1 MLDKSDY
8 LTKLK
13 EELWCNKKN
22 FSGED
27 VYDQFEKYVNNKQI
41 LCETIEAGIFHYDYV
56 KYVNLF
62 KGTLFEDGIQIIVE
76 LCREAYNKNKE
87 RFRDILTDSYPKI
100 AKGLENQTQLCWL
113 EGNDFNI
120 QRNDLAVKKAFR
132 FIGDLIENS
141 FKPYALF
148 LNEVRALIQGKNAN
162 QKKLGVVVDVLIH
175 YQDVFRALYKDLLL
189 DISISQWRN
198 IADHGSY
205 ENTECGVEVTY
216 GTNDEFHKLIS
227 MQDLELLM
235 YTLDTLLYMHKTAYT
250 LLSIDYYDML
260 KEVFLYSKSKEE
272 TWNDNLVS
280 QIVETSY
287 AYGFELKEI
296 EKEGD
301 IWKVEIETDREQ
313 EQQFLMKYCSILT
326 KFLGNYRLTIYR
338 YNKVEYVAQCMDRR
352 LEVLKYKI

>member
-8 LTKLK
+8 ITKLK
-13 EELWCNKKN
+13 EELWGNKEN
-22 FSGED
+22 FSNKD
-27 VYDQFEKYVNNKQI
+27 VYNQFEKYINNKQN
-41 LCETIEAGIFHYDYV
+41 LRETIEAGIFHYDYG

-76 LCREAYNKNKE
+76 LCREAYDKNKE
-87 RFRDILTDSYPKI
+87 RFRDILTDSYPRI

-113 EGNDFNI
+113 EGNDFDI

-162 QKKLGVVVDVLIH
+162 QKKLGMVVDVLIN
-175 YQDVFRALYKDLLL
+175 YQEVFRALYKDLLL

-205 ENTECGVEVTY
+205 ENTERGVEVTY
-216 GTNDEFHKLIS
+216 GANDEFNKLIS
-227 MQDLELLM
+227 MQDLESLM
-235 YTLDTLLYMHKTAYT
+235 CKLDTLLYMHKTAYT

-260 KEVFLYSKSKEE
+260 KDVFLYSKSKEE
-272 TWNDNLVS
+272 TWNDNLIS

-301 IWKVEIETDREQ
+301 IWEVEIETAREQ
-313 EQQFLMKYCSILT
+313 EQQILMKYCSILT
-326 KFLGNYRLTIYR
+326 KFLENYKLTIYR
-338 YNKVEYVAQCMDRR
+338 YNKVEYVAQCMDKRI
-352 LEVLKYKI
+352 EVLKYKI